1 MVNKEAIIMTDEQF
15 KQFVRDRITQLR
27 LQKGVSAYR
36 MSCDL
41 GRGKGYIHS
50 ICAGKHMPSLEG
62 FVAICNYLGI
72 TLRELFD
79 AELLALD
86 SQDEQLYYNTNRHT
100 CLSEIAKS
108 ANGQAFPPAR
118 PPDDVGV

>member
-1 MVNKEAIIMTDEQF
+1 MTDEQF

-41 GRGKGYIHS
+41 GRSKGYIHS

-62 FVAICNYLGI
+62 FVAISKYFGI
-72 TLRELFD
+72 TLREFFD
-79 AELLALD
+79 ASLQDPVLFHQVMEEISQLEEKDALFILNYAK
-86 SQDEQLYYNTNRHT
+86 QY
-100 CLSEIAKS
+100 LSK
-108 ANGQAFPPAR
+108 R
-118 PPDDVGV
+118 YT